1 MSEAS
6 QTASHAT
13 CRAEAAVDGAAR
25 RSAVTGEARRH
36 VRGTWLVPPTAS
48 AQERAE
54 LARDGAEVRDG
65 LWIKVAVWTAGD
77 GA

>member
-6 QTASHAT
+6 QTASHAP
-13 CRAEAAVDGAAR
+13 CRAEAAEDGAAR
-25 RSAVTGEARRH
+25 CHAVTGEARRP
-36 VRGTWLVPPTAS
+36 VRGVWLVPPTTG

-54 LARDGAEVRDG
+54 LAREGAEVRDG